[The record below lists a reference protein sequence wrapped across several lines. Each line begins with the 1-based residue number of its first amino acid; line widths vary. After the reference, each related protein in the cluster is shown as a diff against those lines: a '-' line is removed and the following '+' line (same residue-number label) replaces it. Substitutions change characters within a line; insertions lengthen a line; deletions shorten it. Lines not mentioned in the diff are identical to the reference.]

1 VRLTLDFYRRNY
13 IEGLFLSSG
22 IIRSPDYTMEQ
33 LVRVARTLRVGH
45 DFQGYIHLK
54 TIPHAD
60 PALVAEAGR
69 WADRLSINVE
79 LPTAESLAALAPE
92 KDLGVIRGA
101 MTTIRRGIDEHRGE
115 LVSLGR
121 RVQGAA
127 PFAPAGQSTQLIV
140 GATDASD
147 ATILGTATALYQ
159 AHRLRRVYYSAFS
172 PIPDSPSVLPSAS
185 PPLVREHRLYQ
196 ADWLVRFY
204 GFDAAELTTPQAP
217 NLDLELDPKTA
228 WALRHRELFPVDV
241 NAAPRELLLR
251 VPGMGAK
258 SVDRL
263 LAARRWRRMRV
274 ADLAALRVALRRALP
289 FVTTADGAGA
299 SRVLDA
305 PDLRARLLGRRTQ
318 LDLFGAPL
326 GRPRA
331 RRADVREALLDVD
344 AHGGAAA
351 AWRAAARALLADAV
365 PPDRVAWRVAGEAQA
380 SLGLPDAA
388 AAGRA
393 AGRGARAEG
402 LPGAARARR
411 LPPRPVAL
419 APAVRPALAA
429 DARRAAP
436 AGGAHRPRR
445 APAGRDGQG
454 GRPRG
459 AQAARVRAL
468 PRGGG
473 RRRAALRG
481 VVRAGARR
489 ARAGGAA
496 VRAAV
501 RVDALGGGHP
511 VRVGALDGASL
522 ALGPGAPRPAATAT
536 TRPAATPRRSGGRTT
551 RTCSTRRA

>member
-1 VRLTLDFYRRNY
+1 VELERKLAVLADAAKYDASCASSGSKGRRATGGGVGSTEGMGICHSYTPDGRCVSLLKLLLTNYCLYDCLYCVNRRSSDVPRARFTPEEVVRLTLDFYRRNY

-121 RVQGAA
+121 ASKRPP

-251 VPGMGAK
+251 VPGMGAR

-318 LDLFGAPL
+318 LDLFGLPL
-326 GRPRA
+326 
-331 RRADVREALLDVD
+331 
-344 AHGGAAA
+344 
-351 AWRAAARALLADAV
+351 
-365 PPDRVAWRVAGEAQA
+365 
-380 SLGLPDAA
+380 
-388 AAGRA
+388 RA
-393 AGRGARAEG
+393 AG
-402 LPGAARARR
+402 
-411 LPPRPVAL
+411 
-419 APAVRPALAA
+419 
-429 DARRAAP
+429 
-436 AGGAHRPRR
+436 
-445 APAGRDGQG
+445 
-454 GRPRG
+454 
-459 AQAARVRAL
+459 
-468 PRGGG
+468 
-473 RRRAALRG
+473 
-481 VVRAGARR
+481 
-489 ARAGGAA
+489 
-496 VRAAV
+496 
-501 RVDALGGGHP
+501 
-511 VRVGALDGASL
+511 
-522 ALGPGAPRPAATAT
+522 
-536 TRPAATPRRSGGRTT
+536 
-551 RTCSTRRA
+551 